1 MPASAQDFANVLG
14 ALGYDDAMGADE
26 MGARMPSIKALRQQI
41 APGVQR
47 FGARRK
53 FLGLPSI
60 VWTAG
65 SQSTQTVKVTPQKP
79 ISIRKLV
86 ADVTRIGATSNGAV
100 TIDAVLAGSANQ
112 NISNQPV
119 PVALFGQFVQGNFL
133 DLDALEPGVEF
144 TIVANCS
151 VIPGA
156 GDSVQLNIGAIV
168 DTTT

>member
-1 MPASAQDFANVLG
+1 MPATAQDFANVLG
-14 ALGYDDAMGADE
+14 ALGYDEQMGADE
-26 MGARMPSIKALRQQI
+26 MGARMPGIKALRQQI

-53 FLGLPSI
+53 FLGLPAI
-60 VWTAG
+60 NWTNG
-65 SQSTQTVKVTPQKP
+65 SPSTQQVKVTPQKP

-86 ADVTRIGATSNGAV
+86 AEVTRIGATSNGAV

-119 PVALFGQFVQGNFL
+119 PAALFGQFVQGNFL

-144 TIVANCS
+144 TVVAS
-151 VIPGA
+151 LTVIPAA
-156 GDSVQLNIGAIV
+156 GDSVTLNVGAIV